1 MFRNK
6 NLLPLLGLIKYKEI
20 TFLFLIGSFNLIE
33 KN

>member
-20 TFLFLIGSFNLIE
+20 TFLFLIGFNLIE